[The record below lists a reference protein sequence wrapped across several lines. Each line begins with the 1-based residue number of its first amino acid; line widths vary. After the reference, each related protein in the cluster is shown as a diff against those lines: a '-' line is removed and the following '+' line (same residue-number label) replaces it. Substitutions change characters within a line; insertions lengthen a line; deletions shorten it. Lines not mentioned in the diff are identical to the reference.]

1 MPKKPLGLPPRKA
14 RWFSLTDEEFAQ
26 IEPILKEIYRIRPR
40 AGGTRSPE
48 ERAQKDWE
56 KNIRKQ
62 QAEEA
67 ERLRILAGTPTK
79 PTRSRKTRKRGS
91 VA

>member
-1 MPKKPLGLPPRKA
+1 MPKTPLGLPPRKA

-56 KNIRKQ
+56 RNLRKE
-62 QAEEA
+62 QAE
-67 ERLRILAGTPTK
+67 RRRNIAGTSTK
-79 PTRSRKTRKRGS
+79 TVPSRQAQKKEPAG
-91 VA
+91 